1 MTPITKRIFLSLC
14 TLTVFSFFAVGVM
27 FYDSAVAIA
36 TSVDRNKTI
45 YELESQL
52 GTMKTERSN
61 IQSQIN
67 SDKKEVASL
76 ESEIKLIDDEISI
89 LTAQSFI
96 ISQLYNEW
104 LAISQ
109 ESEAQIEQLEIQKE
123 AELDAFD
130 SMLRMSYMH
139 GDDTYFEL
147 IFGSENIVDFL
158 SRTDML
164 AYHFQAND
172 NVLTNLTT
180 TITGLELAVAQYDES
195 LVQLG
200 VFEEEQNNILAAL
213 EERSAYATQRKAEL
227 QSNIETNEAQLSAKD
242 SEMAQI
248 EADLKELYR
257 QQQPTEYAGS
267 GTFYTPTKNYRISSG
282 FTNRISPITGRPEKH
297 NGLDFAAPGG
307 TPIFAAESGTV
318 IDSRYSSSWGNVVQ
332 IDHGGGI
339 VTLYAHCS
347 ARLVSK
353 GQTVKRGDTIALVG
367 STGWSTGNHLHFT
380 VYKNGVAVDP
390 RGYLAI

>member
-227 QSNIETNEAQLSAKD
+227 QSNIETNEAQLSAKWC
-242 SEMAQI
+242 A
-248 EADLKELYR
+248 
-257 QQQPTEYAGS
+257 
-267 GTFYTPTKNYRISSG
+267 RI
-282 FTNRISPITGRPEKH
+282 H
-297 NGLDFAAPGG
+297 
-307 TPIFAAESGTV
+307 
-318 IDSRYSSSWGNVVQ
+318 
-332 IDHGGGI
+332 
-339 VTLYAHCS
+339 
-347 ARLVSK
+347 
-353 GQTVKRGDTIALVG
+353 
-367 STGWSTGNHLHFT
+367 HL
-380 VYKNGVAVDP
+380 
-390 RGYLAI
+390 